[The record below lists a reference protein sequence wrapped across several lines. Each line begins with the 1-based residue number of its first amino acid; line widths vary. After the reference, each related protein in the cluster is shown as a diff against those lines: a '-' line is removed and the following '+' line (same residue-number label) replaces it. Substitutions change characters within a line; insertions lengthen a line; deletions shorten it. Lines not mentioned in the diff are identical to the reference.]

1 MIYGRSPRKNN
12 FSAPVNKVTSSLR
25 RLQKTANDRAPNQNE
40 TLSQLQRTVRS
51 TRTRSM
57 SSVGFNPRRPIPVT
71 GYDPTSDVSDPSG
84 GTPTE
89 TFAISASFITGMAS
103 TSWFTAWSFQ
113 KNGSVALAED
123 RNGVLDPGG
132 STNPTLNFHM
142 GDTIRFE
149 NLGYNN
155 TPPREDGQRF
165 FIKNDILFNESN
177 LASGVVN
184 NGSKNGSIFFTP
196 KSPGTYYY
204 VDVDDFEAAQSGP
217 ANAGRN
223 YGLIIIS

>member
-57 SSVGFNPRRPIPVT
+57 SSVGFNPRRPIPVA
-71 GYDPTSDVSDPSG
+71 GYDPTSDESQSP
-84 GTPTE
+84 PTE
-89 TFAISASFITGMAS
+89 TFAISASFITANAATPWF
-103 TSWFTAWSFQ
+103 TSWAFN
-113 KNGSVALAED
+113 KNGSISLAED
-123 RNGVLDPGG
+123 RNGVLSPGG
-132 STNPTLNFHM
+132 KTNPTLNFHM

-149 NLGYNN
+149 NVGYNS

-165 FIKNDILFNESN
+165 FIKNDLLFNESN
-177 LASGVVN
+177 QASGVVN

-196 KSPGTYYY
+196 ESPGTYYY
-204 VDVDDFEAAQSGP
+204 VDVDDFAGNLDP
-217 ANAGRN
+217 ADAGKN

>member
-123 RNGVLDPGG
+123 RNGV
-132 STNPTLNFHM
+132 
-142 GDTIRFE
+142 
-149 NLGYNN
+149 
-155 TPPREDGQRF
+155 
-165 FIKNDILFNESN
+165 
-177 LASGVVN
+177 
-184 NGSKNGSIFFTP
+184 
-196 KSPGTYYY
+196 
-204 VDVDDFEAAQSGP
+204 
-217 ANAGRN
+217 
-223 YGLIIIS
+223 